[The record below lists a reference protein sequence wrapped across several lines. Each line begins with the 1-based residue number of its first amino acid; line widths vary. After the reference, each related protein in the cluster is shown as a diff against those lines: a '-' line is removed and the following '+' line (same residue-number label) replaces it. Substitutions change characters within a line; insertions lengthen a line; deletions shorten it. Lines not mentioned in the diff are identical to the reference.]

1 MPRFRSFL
9 WGAALPLMAA
19 FILAAPPAG
28 QARSLPNERP
38 RLKVGFGLEYMN
50 RTISWDEEASTS
62 RLNGLLFCFQ
72 TEGEVRQGLSVTVQA
87 GYALAN
93 FNGLIFRG
101 LPFSVEYQAGYKGG
115 VFLGGG
121 LKARLLPSQSIEV
134 ELEAAWDVCLGFPDT
149 WPIEDLAVAGTLEG
163 KSTWMR
169 LSAGPVLWYKGLA
182 YYVFPYLRVQYNR
195 VWGTFR
201 MTETIETLEGMEDKK
216 IAGSGLLS
224 VSLGVLSEVTEAV
237 GLRAEV
243 TAVPRRGGLDIGAAG
258 RLVFSF

>member
-9 WGAALPLMAA
+9 SGAALPVMAA
-19 FILAAPPAG
+19 FLLAAPLAG
-28 QARSLPNERP
+28 QASSLQNERP
-38 RLKVGFGLEYMN
+38 RLKVGFGIEYLN

-72 TEGEVRQGLSVTVQA
+72 TEGEVRRGLAVTVQA
-87 GYALAN
+87 GYALSN

-121 LKARLLPSQSIEV
+121 LKARLVPSQSFEV
-134 ELEAAWDVCLGFPDT
+134 ELEAAWELCLGFPNT
-149 WPIEDLAVAGTLEG
+149 WPVEDLAADGTLEG

-182 YYVFPYLRVQYNR
+182 YYVFPYLRVLYNR

-201 MTETIETLEGMEDKK
+201 MSETIETLEGIEDKK
-216 IAGSGLLS
+216 ITGSGPVS
-224 VSLGVLSEVTEAV
+224 ISLGVLSEVTKAV